1 MMNSSDGGGR
11 SSRRRYEDPSNQL
24 LGVMK
29 NVVGWVEVLDSEAMF
44 RNSYCRSTSD
54 KVR

>member
-29 NVVGWVEVLDSEAMF
+29 NVVGWVEVPDGGAIWRLSGNP
-44 RNSYCRSTSD
+44 R
-54 KVR
+54 